1 MIRER
6 KKLMEYVP
14 AKTIVTKT
22 KSSADWFGIDYNMN
36 IYRGCCHGCIYCDSR
51 SDCYGIDQFDKVR
64 VKEDALRIIRDEL
77 RRKIKKGV
85 VGTGAMS
92 DPYNPFEKESELT
105 RHALEL
111 IDAFGF
117 GVAVATKSAL
127 LKRDMDVLL
136 GIKEHSPVICKVTV
150 TTTDNHLAKKIEP
163 HVSLP
168 SERLELIEALRNN
181 GIFTGILMMPILP
194 FLEDNEE
201 NIRSIVNAA
210 HETGAN
216 FIYPSFGVTLR
227 NNQREWFF
235 DCIKEQF
242 PEQNLVASYIRRYG
256 NSYGCTSP
264 HVKKLWAIFTKE
276 CERFGIL
283 YKMPDIIHSYKKNYE
298 ITQLSLFD

>member
-1 MIRER
+1 
-6 KKLMEYVP
+6 MEYVP

-77 RRKIKKGV
+77 RRKVKKGV

-92 DPYNPFEKESELT
+92 DPYNPFEQESELT

-117 GVAVATKSAL
+117 GAAVATKSAL

-150 TTTDNHLAKKIEP
+150 TTMDNHLAKKIEP

-194 FLEDNEE
+194 LLEDNEE

-210 HETGAN
+210 HATGAN

-242 PEQNLVASYIRRYG
+242 PEQDLVASYIRRYG

>member
-1 MIRER
+1 
-6 KKLMEYVP
+6 MEYVP

-77 RRKIKKGV
+77 RRKVKKGV

-117 GVAVATKSAL
+117 GAAVATKSAL

-194 FLEDNEE
+194 LLEDNEE

-210 HETGAN
+210 HATGAN

>member
-1 MIRER
+1 
-6 KKLMEYVP
+6 MEYVP

-64 VKEDALRIIRDEL
+64 VKENALLIIRDEL
-77 RRKIKKGV
+77 RRKVKKGV

-117 GVAVATKSAL
+117 GAAVATKSAL

-168 SERLELIEALRNN
+168 SERLELIDALRKN
-181 GIFTGILMMPILP
+181 GIFTGILMMPLLP

-235 DCIKEQF
+235 DRLKEQF
-242 PEQNLVASYIRRYG
+242 PEQDLVASYIRRYG

-264 HVKKLWAIFTKE
+264 HVKKLWAVFTKE

>member
-1 MIRER
+1 
-6 KKLMEYVP
+6 MEYVP

-77 RRKIKKGV
+77 RRKVKKGV

-117 GVAVATKSAL
+117 GAAVATKSAL

-235 DCIKEQF
+235 DRIKEQF
-242 PEQNLVASYIRRYG
+242 PEQDLVASYIRRYG

-264 HVKKLWAIFTKE
+264 HVKELWAIFTKE